1 MIITYILTIIILT
14 FATKVYIKRK
24 GDKGKTEKITTSA
37 RKIIEREQDA
47 YERKMFLT
55 KRERNFFIR
64 INNII
69 KTDDYCILAQVRVAD
84 IISPN
89 KKYLQRSK
97 EHTALFR
104 QISQSHVDFAIMN
117 KRSFEIE
124 FAIEL
129 DDRSHNQK
137 KRMERDDILNKAFA
151 QAGVTL
157 IRTMSYEDLIE
168 KETVIRKVVKNQITS
183 YKTKQN

>member
-1 MIITYILTIIILT
+1 
-14 FATKVYIKRK
+14 
-24 GDKGKTEKITTSA
+24 
-37 RKIIEREQDA
+37 
-47 YERKMFLT
+47 
-55 KRERNFFIR
+55 
-64 INNII
+64 
-69 KTDDYCILAQVRVAD
+69 
-84 IISPN
+84 
-89 KKYLQRSK
+89 
-97 EHTALFR
+97 
-104 QISQSHVDFAIMN
+104 MN